1 LSNPYKR
8 GPARF
13 TTGLSQPNELF
24 LLVNSIRNS
33 ARNTQMTTSSGN
45 ILDSLVIGY
54 PKLAGQMSLIP
65 ELQIFR
71 NFGALNAR
79 NLLYLQAE
87 LEVLEKK
94 LIEKETENSRDPRN
108 KRNRYAIDF
117 EWLNE
122 PIDDEDTEQ
131 RDLVRKIQEVLEKYS
146 K

>member
-1 LSNPYKR
+1 
-8 GPARF
+8 
-13 TTGLSQPNELF
+13 
-24 LLVNSIRNS
+24 
-33 ARNTQMTTSSGN
+33 MTTSSGN